1 MTVSNEKLEQISA
14 LLDGELDNAQA
25 TIDYL
30 LKNTDAQDAWQRMH
44 LTRDIAHNAIE
55 RQAPIGFADKVMA
68 ALEAEPTIL
77 APVAKQ
83 SVPVERSR
91 SGAVL
96 SLFRPVAGLAIAATV
111 AAVTIFSF
119 ENLSSG
125 PMQPAANGTAL
136 ATNTPSSASSV
147 VPVAF
152 TGTYDASDRTYWQGS
167 DEGMQDE
174 LNRYLVDHTEHS
186 NPGGYQSIV
195 PYVRVAGY
203 DSSQ

>member
-14 LLDGELDNAQA
+14 LLDGELGDAQS

-30 LKNTDAQDAWQRMH
+30 MSNEDARDAWQSMH
-44 LTRDIAHNAIE
+44 LARDIAHNSVE
-55 RQAPIGFADKVMA
+55 RQASTDFSAGIMS
-68 ALEAEPTIL
+68 ALESEPAIL
-77 APVAKQ
+77 VPEARRTVSEAKKN
-83 SVPVERSR
+83 SAAILPF
-91 SGAVL
+91 L
-96 SLFRPVAGLAIAATV
+96 RPVAGLAIAATV

-119 ENLSSG
+119 DNLG
-125 PMQPAANGTAL
+125 AGQPPLAAPTL
-136 ATNTPSSASSV
+136 AVIAPSAAPAV

-174 LNRYLVDHTEHS
+174 LNRYLVDHTEHA
-186 NPGGYQSIV
+186 NPGGYQSMV
-195 PYVRVAGY
+195 PYVRVAGF